1 MFYITVDMERIDIIL
16 ECMKANLR
24 FIFGYAIG
32 TVSIICSNQITG
44 LYIFAKMRKIINK
57 HSHSFS
63 ETSCL

>member
-1 MFYITVDMERIDIIL
+1 MFYITVDTERIDIIL

-32 TVSIICSNQITG
+32 TVSVICSNQITG

-63 ETSCL
+63 KTSCL

>member
-1 MFYITVDMERIDIIL
+1 MFYITVDTEKIDIIL

-24 FIFGYAIG
+24 FIFGYAVG
-32 TVSIICSNQITG
+32 TVSIICSNQITRPH
-44 LYIFAKMRKIINK
+44 IFAKMRKIINK